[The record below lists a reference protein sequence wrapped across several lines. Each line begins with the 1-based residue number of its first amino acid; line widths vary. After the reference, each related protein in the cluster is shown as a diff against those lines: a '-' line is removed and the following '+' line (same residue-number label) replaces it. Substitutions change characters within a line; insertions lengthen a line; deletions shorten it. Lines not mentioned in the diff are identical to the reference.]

1 MKKIILFIFSL
12 MLAVLATGCRNKDN
26 ISDNDSEYNIYY
38 LYSDGITLIT
48 ENYETD
54 ETDTN
59 KLVKEIL
66 DKMLYPDSEEH
77 LSVYRSNFIAD
88 KFIVEEKVVYV
99 YFSDGYLMMNDVEEV
114 LFRSALVKTLCQI
127 EGIDYVSFYIN
138 EQPLTNDSGNVIGLM
153 SAVDFIESTDDS
165 LDNLQWSE
173 MTLYFADDAGQNLVC
188 EKKKVAYKKNA
199 SIEQVVLENLI
210 AGPDVKGAKRT
221 LPKGLRI
228 IGVSV
233 KDGICYVNFD
243 SSFLNAMVDVSA
255 DVTIYSIVNSLCEL
269 PNIKQVQI
277 LVNGSSEKNFMDKYP
292 LTTLFGRELNLVTD
306 VYELPEEE

>member
-26 ISDNDSEYNIYY
+26 ISDKDSEYNIYY

-59 KLVKEIL
+59 KLVKELL

-77 LSVYRSNFIAD
+77 LSVYRSNFNAD
-88 KFIVEEKVVYV
+88 RFIVEEKVVYV
-99 YFSDGYLMMNDVEEV
+99 YFSDGYLIMNDVEEV

-127 EGIDYVSFYIN
+127 EGIDYVSFYIK

-188 EKKKVAYKKNA
+188 EKKKVAYKKNV
-199 SIEQVVLENLI
+199 SIEQAVLENLI
-210 AGPDVKGAKRT
+210 AGPDVEGAKRT

-277 LVNGSSEKNFMDKYP
+277 LVNGSSEKTFMDKYP